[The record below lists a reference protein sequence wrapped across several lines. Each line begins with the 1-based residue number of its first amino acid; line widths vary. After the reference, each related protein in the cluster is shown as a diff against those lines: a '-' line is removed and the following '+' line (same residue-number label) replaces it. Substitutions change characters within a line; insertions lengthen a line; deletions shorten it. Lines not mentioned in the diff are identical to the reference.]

1 MNYPKID
8 LNKYRTEEV
17 VSIFSSEGVF
27 SDGRPYIIE
36 CWAEEGCTME
46 TIFTPAIGFDIY
58 DEWSVD
64 AYWIKMPD
72 ELLQFFLNEGYTKSY
87 FSKGVSVRF
96 FGGEDRILSINVLIG
111 VDE

>member
-1 MNYPKID
+1 MKFAKID

-17 VSIFSSEGVF
+17 VNISSREGAF

-46 TIFTPAIGFDIY
+46 TIFTPSNGFEIY
-58 DEWSVD
+58 NEWSVD
-64 AYWIKMPD
+64 AYWTKMPD
-72 ELLQFFLNEGYTKSY
+72 ELMQFFLNEGYSKLY
-87 FSKGVSVRF
+87 FSKGVTVRF

>member
-1 MNYPKID
+1 MEFTKID

-17 VSIFSSEGVF
+17 TSIFSNEGVF
-27 SDGRPYIIE
+27 SDGRPYVIE

-58 DEWSVD
+58 NQWSKD
-64 AYWIKMPD
+64 ACWRKLPD
-72 ELLQFFLNEGYTKSY
+72 ELMQFFLNEGYTQSY

-111 VDE
+111 VNE